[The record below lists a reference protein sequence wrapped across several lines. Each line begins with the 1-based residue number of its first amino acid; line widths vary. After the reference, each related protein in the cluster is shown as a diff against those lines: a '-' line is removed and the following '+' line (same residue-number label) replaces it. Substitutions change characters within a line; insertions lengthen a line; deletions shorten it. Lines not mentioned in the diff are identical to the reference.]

1 VVRQP
6 NWGFQDQRLTRKS
19 GDWESTNIGS
29 KFISRTD
36 PYLPGNPTAFAH

>member
-1 VVRQP
+1 MQ
-6 NWGFQDQRLTRKS
+6 KS

-36 PYLPGNPTAFAH
+36 PCLPSNPLTFAH